1 MASTIYWTPSI
12 EKLQQANNTSGKIS
26 EASIWHR
33 KIRLMRKCHSW
44 ASWGSPSQKTEIQR
58 SRLVSWDSLV
68 YMAENTDRGVTDFRR
83 GLRTISFSG
92 VCNVSFTL
100 CYQHKVKIHLPSLCV
115 IRYCFSFSQRP
126 TTTGQP
132 SLLIFLPTFVLV
144 CICKYWLFTIWK
156 PHVWICVL
164 AQIWPFVSDEFE
176 LLIDYLSIFI
186 SMMNLQMFFTEPSG
200 LGLVCFSLGFA
211 FCAALC
217 CRRNKRENCNSSA
230 VPICKICAYSNN

>member
-1 MASTIYWTPSI
+1 MANTIYWTPSI
-12 EKLQQANNTSGKIS
+12 EKFQQANNTSGKIP
-26 EASIWHR
+26 EASKWHR
-33 KIRLMRKCHSW
+33 KIRLMRKYHSW

-58 SRLVSWDSLV
+58 SRLVSWDMLV
-68 YMAENTDRGVTDFRR
+68 CMAENTDRGVLTVTDFRR

-92 VCNVSFTL
+92 VCNMSFAL

-115 IRYCFSFSQRP
+115 ICYCFSLSQRL

-144 CICKYWLFTIWK
+144 CICKHWLFTIWK

-176 LLIDYLSIFI
+176 LLIDYLSNFYFNDE
-186 SMMNLQMFFTEPSG
+186 SANVFYRTFGSQSGFFF
-200 LGLVCFSLGFA
+200 LGLC
-211 FCAALC
+211 CAVL
-217 CRRNKRENCNSSA
+217 
-230 VPICKICAYSNN
+230 